1 MVRALRALGVG
12 VVAVLGVLPAA
23 SSQAARLQQPSHLTT
38 TTYAVS
44 GAPVRWIMVKPD
56 IPIYTRMVTPHNS
69 VTGTEIVQLALRYI
83 GFPYTLTG
91 NTPALGFSCIGFV
104 SYVYQTLGIPL
115 PDELGNARA
124 YAPAVSLA
132 DAEPGDILWFGNTVW
147 PGLSHTAIYL
157 GNGRFVHAAWFNR
170 GVITSSLRN
179 DPVDGNYWIDH
190 FLGVSRPWG
199 GANANLEQLAIESI
213 PTTVRGLPGAPAL
226 MVTVPQLNLRR
237 WWSLHAPVKETVSR
251 ATPLDVLRRDGHWYQ
266 VMTPD
271 GVRGWI
277 ATKSIAGHPLNTAA
291 VQGTPTATARK
302 ATHHL
307 KSHTVHTHRAHRTAH
322 HVVHRRIARRVAAK
336 RRSAQQIASSIVQ
349 SVEQQVLHPHAHGR
363 VAVHHAGQT
372 RHLRFG
378 QAEPWIRLRMRGVVA
393 ARVSLRATP
402 HAGAHVRKALRPGT
416 HLTVLGYNGVW
427 KRVKLASGR
436 MGYVKASAVR

>member
-12 VVAVLGVLPAA
+12 VVAALGVLPAA

-38 TTYAVS
+38 TTYATS
-44 GAPVRWIMVKPD
+44 GAPARWTMVKPD
-56 IPIYTRMVTPHNS
+56 IPIYTTMVTPHNS
-69 VTGTEIVQLALRYI
+69 VTGAEIVQLALRYV

-91 NTPALGFSCIGFV
+91 NSPALGFSCIGFV

-179 DPVDGNYWIDH
+179 DPVDGNYWIEH

-199 GANANLEQLAIESI
+199 GAGTNLEQIAIESI

-226 MVTVPQLNLRR
+226 MVTVPQLRLRR

-271 GVRGWI
+271 GVQGWI
-277 ATKSIAGHPLNTAA
+277 ATKSIPGHPLNTAA
-291 VQGTPTATARK
+291 VQGTPTATAREV
-302 ATHHL
+302 THHAR
-307 KSHTVHTHRAHRTAH
+307 SHGGHTQTAHAVAH
-322 HVVHRRIARRVAAK
+322 HVAHRHTVRHRVAAT
-336 RRSAQQIASSIVQ
+336 RSARQIAAAIVQ
-349 SVEQQVLHPHAHGR
+349 SVEQHVLHPHAQRR
-363 VAVHHAGQT
+363 VAVHHTGQT

-378 QAEPWIRLRMRGVVA
+378 QAEPWIRLRMTGVVA
-393 ARVSLRATP
+393 ARVALRATP
-402 HAGAHVRKALRPGT
+402 HGDAHVRKTLHRGT
-416 HLTVLGYNGVW
+416 HLTVIGYNGVW

-436 MGYVKASAVR
+436 LGYVKARAVR